1 MALVFAA
8 LLAAIVLAIVSP
20 SDGGS
25 SGLTGTA
32 PSPSPSPVSTTLDTR
47 VPTAQP
53 QIVDPRDDDVE
64 AEWMID
70 VEVKLPDEALPR
82 RTLELVI
89 LRDGEVVQ
97 SLRRPETGTTVT
109 VTDVPLPHPG
119 QHTLTAALQG
129 PGGLGPP
136 SAPVTVTQD
145 VDAPVLRITSPE
157 DGLRTYDTIVIVR
170 GTSEPGVRLTVAN
183 EASGRGE
190 EVSVSPA
197 GTFETRVQLE
207 PGRNRIT
214 VTSED
219 AAGLKRRERVVVV
232 AEDGSPHLEVKV
244 DPKSVAASELPRR
257 IKVSVRATDPEGQP
271 LEDASVWFSVE
282 GAGWEASDF
291 EAQTNAEG
299 RASWAV
305 ELTRAGPGGGDSDPT
320 LSVEVVTADD
330 QRAEENRVIS
340 VG

>member
-1 MALVFAA
+1 MVLVFAA

-20 SDGGS
+20 SDGGTP
-25 SGLTGTA
+25 GLTGSGPR
-32 PSPSPSPVSTTLDTR
+32 PSPSAVPTTLDTR

-53 QIVDPRDDDVE
+53 QIVAPRDNDVE

-70 VEVKLPDEALPR
+70 VEVKLPDEDLPR
-82 RTLELVI
+82 RILDLVI
-89 LRDGEVVQ
+89 LRDGEEVQ
-97 SLRRPETGTTVT
+97 SLDRPEAGTSVT

-119 QHTLTAALQG
+119 QHTLTAALRG
-129 PGGLGPP
+129 PGGLGPV
-136 SAPVTVTQD
+136 SLPVTVTQD

-157 DGLRTYDTIVIVR
+157 NEFRTYDSIVTVR

-183 EASGRGE
+183 EASGQDE
-190 EVSVSPA
+190 EVSVSPT
-197 GTFETRVQLE
+197 GTFETRIQLE

-219 AAGLKRRERVVVV
+219 SEGLKRRERVVVV
-232 AEDGSPHLEVKV
+232 AEDGSPRLEVKV

-271 LEDASVWFSVE
+271 LEEASVWFSVE
-282 GAGWEASDF
+282 GVGWEAADF

-299 RASWAV
+299 RATWTA
-305 ELTRAGPGGGDSDPT
+305 ELARAGPGAGDSDPT
-320 LSVEVVTADD
+320 LSVQVVTADD
-330 QRAEENRVIS
+330 QRSEESRSIRVE
-340 VG
+340 